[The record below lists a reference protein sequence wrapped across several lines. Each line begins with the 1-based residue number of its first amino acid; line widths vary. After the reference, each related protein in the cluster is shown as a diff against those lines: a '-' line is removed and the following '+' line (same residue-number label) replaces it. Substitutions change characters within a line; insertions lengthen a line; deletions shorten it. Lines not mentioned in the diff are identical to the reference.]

1 MYRCVA
7 KTSGAK
13 AFLVHCIFLRNA
25 QQNTAVAE
33 DPTEP
38 SFQKVYPKLPEVKVD
53 KNFELPLSQISQP
66 GGVPEFWGSARTR
79 FSVLEV
85 TRPHPFLGQYT
96 AVPAMRAAWKSRL
109 VEYE

>member
-1 MYRCVA
+1 MMPLHADHSAFTILPHFDSDLNNMYRCVA

-53 KNFELPLSQISQP
+53 KNFELPLSQIS
-66 GGVPEFWGSARTR
+66 
-79 FSVLEV
+79 
-85 TRPHPFLGQYT
+85 
-96 AVPAMRAAWKSRL
+96 
-109 VEYE
+109 

>member
-53 KNFELPLSQISQP
+53 KNFELPLFKYLSREVFQNFGAQP
-66 GGVPEFWGSARTR
+66 GPDFPCWR
-79 FSVLEV
+79 
-85 TRPHPFLGQYT
+85 
-96 AVPAMRAAWKSRL
+96 
-109 VEYE
+109 